1 MFNYNNCPT
10 LNDKKSKRST
20 CQSRLV
26 FIKNVMHMLDV
37 DL

>member
-26 FIKNVMHMLDV
+26 FKNVMHMLDV